1 MNHDYTYNKE
11 PKDAELCRLIR
22 KTITLNRKEIG
33 LEFDDVAHE
42 LGMQPGTLANKLKPA
57 MHTNDMSIS
66 EFVHFLSLTGDYAAL
81 EYIAKKFGF
90 ILVNEKKSHSHCS
103 NINILVDSANIENG
117 DVFKAVKMAMA
128 DGRISAQEKAII
140 IAEIEEAQKANAELK
155 DMLLNLETEE

>member
-1 MNHDYTYNKE
+1 MNDYTYNKE
-11 PKDAELCRLIR
+11 PKDADLCRLIR

-33 LEFDDVAHE
+33 LEFDEVAHE

-57 MHTNDMSIS
+57 MHTNEMSIS
-66 EFVHFLSLTGDYAAL
+66 EFTHFLSLTGDYAAL

-90 ILVNEKKSHSHCS
+90 ILVNEKKSHSKCT
-103 NINILVDSANIENG
+103 NINILVDSANIENS

-128 DGRISAQEKAII
+128 DGHISAEEKAII

-155 DMLLNLETEE
+155 DMLLHLETEE